1 MCVWQPKAA
10 HAELEDVSC
19 WQQAPVCCWHL
30 GRGFGCL
37 PGWRRQSCLRG
48 YMNRYPVN
56 DLDELPEYFVFPPD
70 AVSRR
75 LPPAAAPCTPV
86 RVWERG
92 AGCWR
97 QGLGSAGRGRWSLL
111 SKPSASAPVR
121 CTWAVAIRARGR
133 TRELLL
139 DAGSREVWVERH
151 YAYFIMCPCI
161 THIIWRRFLC

>member
-70 AVSRR
+70 AVSCR
-75 LPPAAAPCTPV
+75 LPAAAAPCHP
-86 RVWERG
+86 G
-92 AGCWR
+92 AGVGTWGWLLAAGTGQHGSGQVELMEQTLRFSPCEMH
-97 QGLGSAGRGRWSLL
+97 LGCRDL
-111 SKPSASAPVR
+111 
-121 CTWAVAIRARGR
+121 CARK
-133 TRELLL
+133 
-139 DAGSREVWVERH
+139 D
-151 YAYFIMCPCI
+151 P
-161 THIIWRRFLC
+161 